1 MKKFIAI
8 MLTLALLAGALTG
21 CSSSAPT
28 QADTAELDKVKADLN
43 AANEKITELE
53 AQLAEASVFDASK
66 FPKWFEEE
74 GTWRTVQ
81 NENLAN
87 NQPSGFIKDASGRPS
102 DEDIKTM
109 LHFASLAVT
118 SGGKSDWFLVA
129 VTDPE
134 EQDYI
139 IGDKY
144 GKATSEGTV
153 TVLVFGERL
162 LRPDV
167 RTDDTNVY
175 QPDRGYYDA
184 GIVTGYLNVA
194 AISLG
199 YGTHMF
205 MTPALPGVNGFN
217 DGERGLDCDKY
228 LEGTE
233 YYMASTHEYHSTENM
248 KFVCAVVI
256 GTPDESVEN
265 GVTNK
270 EFPDNWIIW
279 EKK

>member
-1 MKKFIAI
+1 MKMKRFI
-8 MLTLALLAGALTG
+8 TLALALVMIMSVLSG
-21 CSSSAPT
+21 CSSPAT
-28 QADTAELDKVKADLN
+28 VDTAEVDKLKADLE
-43 AANEKITELE
+43 AANSKVAKLESDLE
-53 AQLAEASVFDASK
+53 AAQVFDARY
-66 FPKWFEEE
+66 FPTWFEEE

-81 NENLAN
+81 NDNPAN
-87 NQPSGFIKDASGRPS
+87 NQPGGFVTDASGKPS
-102 DEDIKTM
+102 MDDLKTM
-109 LHFASLAVT
+109 LHMASLAVT
-118 SGGKSDWFLVA
+118 SGGKSDWYMVA
-129 VTDPE
+129 VTDPD
-134 EQDYI
+134 EQLEI

-144 GKATSEGTV
+144 GVATSDGTV

-167 RTDDTNVY
+167 RTDDSNTY

-217 DGERGLDCDKY
+217 DGDIGLDCTKY

-233 YYMASTHEYHSTENM
+233 YYMASTKEYHSTENM

-256 GTPDESVEN
+256 GTPDETVEN
-265 GVTNK
+265 GVTTK

-279 EKK
+279 DE